1 MDKLLHYISLLSIR
15 DIIDIAIVAILIY
28 CILNLIRNTR
38 AEQVSKG
45 ILMVLIAMRIA
56 QFFELYTLN
65 WIFSKLITVGLLA
78 VIIVFQPELRR
89 GLEFLGRSSS
99 ITGAFSNNT
108 NRVPEVVKEIVSA
121 VGSLSRQ
128 KIGALII
135 IERKTGLTDII
146 ETGTKIDGIIS
157 SGLFINIFI
166 PNTPL
171 HDGAVVVR
179 GNRIVAAACF
189 LPLSDNKSISKELGT
204 RHRAGIGISER
215 SDCLSL
221 MVSEETGD
229 ISIAEGG
236 IISRYLDLSTLESIL
251 TDIYNPQIEY
261 TESNKISDFLRKLRD
276 NDEKN

>member
-1 MDKLLHYISLLSIR
+1 MDKIMHYISLLSIR
-15 DIIDIAIVAILIY
+15 DAIDIAIVAILIY
-28 CILNLIRNTR
+28 FILKLIKNTR

-45 ILMVLIAMRIA
+45 ILMILVAMRIS

-99 ITGAFSNNT
+99 ISNAFSNNT
-108 NRVPEVVKEIVSA
+108 NVVPKVVTEMVSA

-135 IERKTGLTDII
+135 IERKTGLTEIV
-146 ETGTKIDGIIS
+146 ETGTRIDGIIS

-171 HDGAVVVR
+171 HDGAVVIK
-179 GNRIVAAACF
+179 GNRVVAAGCF

-236 IISRYLDLSTLESIL
+236 TISRYLDLGTLESIL
-251 TDIYNPQIEY
+251 TEIYNPQIEY
-261 TESNKISDFLRKLRD
+261 KETNKITDFLRKLRES
-276 NDEKN
+276 DE